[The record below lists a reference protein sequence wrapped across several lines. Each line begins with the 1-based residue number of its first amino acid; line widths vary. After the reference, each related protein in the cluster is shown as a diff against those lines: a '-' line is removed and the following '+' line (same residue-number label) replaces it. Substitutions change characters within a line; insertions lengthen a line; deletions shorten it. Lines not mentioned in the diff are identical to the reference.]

1 MKTAI
6 RYLIMAAMLLGAL
19 SALLSDNVMGCWSLI
34 SLGIISEVMFRLGL
48 VESNGQ

>member
-6 RYLIMAAMLLGAL
+6 RYLIMSAMLLGAV
-19 SALLSDNVMGCWSLI
+19 STLLNGYILGCWSLI

-48 VESNGQ
+48 VEPEA